1 MGMGSLPEEPFRAQ
15 GTSNEFQRFEHRRT
29 ISARHITNRNLAENN
44 LTSNNLTGNNLARA
58 RMARARWA
66 EDLVAKWY
74 EKNGYGIVV
83 RNWHCRE
90 GELDI
95 VAVITD
101 KSVTTIA
108 IVEVK
113 ARASHNFG
121 TPLEA
126 VTVAKQ
132 HKIRIATTKLL
143 ATRPDLRGEVRFDVV
158 GVLGTQIEVLHNA
171 F

>member
-1 MGMGSLPEEPFRAQ
+1 MGSLPEEPFRAQ

-29 ISARHITNRNLAENN
+29 ISARHITNRNLA
-44 LTSNNLTGNNLARA
+44 SA

-101 KSVTTIA
+101 KSVMTIA

-113 ARASHNFG
+113 ARRSHNFG

-126 VTVAKQ
+126 VTLAKQ
-132 HKIRIATTKLL
+132 HKIRIATTKFL